1 MGFSMKPSSVD
12 THLSISMKH
21 FTGRAYMYNNL
32 KCYKCKCIVV
42 RIFVWHKIK
51 YRNLN
56 VCRSVWLTLYLVHAS
71 KGSAIV

>member
-32 KCYKCKCIVV
+32 KCYKCKCIV